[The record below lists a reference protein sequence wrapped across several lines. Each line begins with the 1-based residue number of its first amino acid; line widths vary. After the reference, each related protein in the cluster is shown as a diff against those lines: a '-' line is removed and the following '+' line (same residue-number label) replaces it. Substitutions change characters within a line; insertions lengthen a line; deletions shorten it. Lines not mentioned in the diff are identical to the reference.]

1 MSVLFL
7 PPSLL
12 CEPGEARISSRYID
26 PPASYRGSG
35 LAWIPTSHATSLCH
49 TNPTGGFPSCLSSPS
64 LRHFFVNPE
73 TPGVHRAA
81 SIPQPRTVAR
91 VQRGSQHHTQHSF
104 ARPSPLLGFIS
115 SVLPIPP
122 LLLCELGEARSPIE
136 PCALSTLCLSIPH
149 LPCPSPGR
157 DCQAAPGL
165 QYVLEM
171 PHDDFPVGTLGM

>member
-1 MSVLFL
+1 MIGVWIGMSESNLAVW
-7 PPSLL
+7 PS
-12 CEPGEARISSRYID
+12 
-26 PPASYRGSG
+26 
-35 LAWIPTSHATSLCH
+35 
-49 TNPTGGFPSCLSSPS
+49 PTGACPSSPSYLSPTAPLVPSDSFTSYLSSSS

-136 PCALSTLCLSIPH
+136 PCALSTLCLSIPN

-157 DCQAAPGL
+157 NCQAAPGL

-171 PHDDFPVGTLGM
+171 PHDYFPVGTLGM